1 MWEMKRLLTVL
12 VAAAM
17 LVLAV
22 GCSNNNAEV
31 EQLRK
36 ELDELKAATPTATA
50 TATATPTPTPTPV
63 SRIVFY
69 SDRDGDYDIYVMDAD
84 GTHVQQLTDNDDADG
99 LPTWSP
105 DGKRIAFS
113 SDRDLTP

>member
-36 ELDELKAATPTATA
+36 ELDELKAATPV
-50 TATATPTPTPTPV
+50 ATATPTPTPTPV
-63 SRIVFY
+63 SRIAFT
-69 SDRDGDYDIYVMDAD
+69 SDRDGD
-84 GTHVQQLTDNDDADG
+84 
-99 LPTWSP
+99 W
-105 DGKRIAFS
+105 R
-113 SDRDLTP
+113 